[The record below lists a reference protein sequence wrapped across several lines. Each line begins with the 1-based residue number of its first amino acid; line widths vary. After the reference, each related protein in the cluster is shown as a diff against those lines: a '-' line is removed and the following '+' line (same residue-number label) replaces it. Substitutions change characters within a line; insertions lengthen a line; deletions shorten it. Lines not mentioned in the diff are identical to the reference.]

1 MDTVRLGNSDMKI
14 TRVGFGSWAVG
25 GAWLYGWSEQDD
37 AASVAAIHKALEMG
51 VNWIDTAAVYGL
63 GRSEEVVARALATW
77 SGPRPYVFTKCGMI
91 WDDAG
96 TIDYSGRR
104 ASIRREVE
112 ASLRRLKVDVIDLY
126 QMHWPMDDLDETLE
140 GWSEMAKL
148 KDEGKL
154 RWIGVSNY
162 SREEL
167 LQAAMIAPVTSLQP
181 PYSLIRREIEADVL
195 PTCRELGAGVIV
207 YSPMGSGML
216 TGKFSREYVQQL
228 PADDWRR
235 KNPAFREPALSANL
249 AVADRVAQV
258 ARRLGRAPG
267 EVAIAW
273 TLRHPAVSAA
283 IVGARNP
290 AQVEGVFN
298 AADIRLGDEDAAFLE
313 GR

>member
-1 MDTVRLGNSDMKI
+1 
-14 TRVGFGSWAVG
+14 
-25 GAWLYGWSEQDD
+25 
-37 AASVAAIHKALEMG
+37 
-51 VNWIDTAAVYGL
+51 
-63 GRSEEVVARALATW
+63 
-77 SGPRPYVFTKCGMI
+77 
-91 WDDAG
+91 
-96 TIDYSGRR
+96 
-104 ASIRREVE
+104 
-112 ASLRRLKVDVIDLY
+112 
-126 QMHWPMDDLDETLE
+126 MHWPMDDLDETLE

-290 AQVEGVFN
+290 AQVEGSSTPRTYASATRTPRFSKPLKKVWKQSSESYTTYHPNFPGRWKIQPPGTTWQCRVN
-298 AADIRLGDEDAAFLE
+298 A
-313 GR
+313 